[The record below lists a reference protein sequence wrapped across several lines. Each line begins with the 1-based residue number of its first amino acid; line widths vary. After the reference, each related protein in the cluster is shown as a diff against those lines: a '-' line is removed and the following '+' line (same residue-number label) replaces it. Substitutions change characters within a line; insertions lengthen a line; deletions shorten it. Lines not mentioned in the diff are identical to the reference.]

1 MTAKLKSACLL
12 LPVLLLVGILSCQN
26 GDFSADSK
34 VDWAALERNDL
45 AVIDLED
52 AIANVED
59 ATVEKAMVMNP
70 VFTRDGRFFR
80 HPRYLS
86 HRGSDL
92 REILRDLDVMKE
104 QMRQIRQFIRA
115 HRECVKDPLEGLRE
129 ANAGIIANA
138 NEQRKAILQALRNGE
153 ITREEAMQQLKQLSE
168 ATREAIRNNPA
179 SQPFLQAICECTTAL
194 FDNIR
199 SVLNEDQQARWD
211 QWVLTLDGPCF

>member
-12 LPVLLLVGILSCQN
+12 FPVLLLVSIPSCQN
-26 GDFSADSK
+26 ADFSANTK
-34 VDWAALERNDL
+34 VDWDAFERNEL

-59 ATVEKAMVMNP
+59 ATVEKPIAMNP
-70 VFTRDGRFFR
+70 VFRRDGRFFR
-80 HPRYLS
+80 HPRYLF

-92 REILRDLDVMKE
+92 RQILRDLDVTKE
-104 QMRQIRQFIRA
+104 QMGQIRQFIRA

-129 ANAGIIANA
+129 TSVGIIANA

-153 ITREEAMQQLKQLSE
+153 ITREEAKEQLKQLSE
-168 ATREAIRNNPA
+168 ATCEAIRNNPA
-179 SQPFLQAICECTTAL
+179 SEPFLRAICECRLRL

-199 SVLNEDQQARWD
+199 SVLNEDQQARWN
-211 QWVLTLDGPCF
+211 QWVSSLDGPCF